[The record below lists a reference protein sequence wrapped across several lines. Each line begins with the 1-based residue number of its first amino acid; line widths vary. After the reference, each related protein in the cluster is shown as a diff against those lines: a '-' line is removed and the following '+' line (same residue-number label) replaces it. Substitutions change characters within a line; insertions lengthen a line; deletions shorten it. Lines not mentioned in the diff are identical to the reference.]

1 MTNYLKV
8 TKKPVY
14 EDAVQF
20 RHDLPKS
27 WNLCKTFVGAKWS
40 QTRNAGFV
48 NTAYVETP
56 EGRTALVDGDFIVH
70 GLNQGEFFVLSEVQ
84 FHESYDIIAS
94 MRKWEPKKG
103 ILDDNDPWE
112 DLEAVTTQTDFKP
125 MDYKGYVYTPEEL
138 DTINT
143 IVDAPKHIDE
153 LYPTDLLK
161 MMLPTQRTVTFN
173 DEGIGRMEG
182 QYHDDRVDAFASA
195 IDISKKLVS
204 PMDHILSD
212 LRSQAAMLHGE
223 KVKNNDQTDKDG

>member
-1 MTNYLKV
+1 MTHYLKV
-8 TKKPVY
+8 AKKLVY

-40 QTRNAGFV
+40 QTRTAGFV

-56 EGRTALVDGDFIVH
+56 EGRTALVDGDYIVH
-70 GLNQGEFFVLSEVQ
+70 GLNKGAFFVLSEVQ

-103 ILDDNDPWE
+103 ILDE
-112 DLEAVTTQTDFKP
+112 V
-125 MDYKGYVYTPEEL
+125 
-138 DTINT
+138 
-143 IVDAPKHIDE
+143 
-153 LYPTDLLK
+153 YPTDLLK
-161 MMLPTQRTVTFN
+161 IMLPTHRTATFN
-173 DEGIGRMEG
+173 
-182 QYHDDRVDAFASA
+182 DDRVDAFTSA

-212 LRSQAAMLHGE
+212 LRSQAATLHGE
-223 KVKNNDQTDKDG
+223 KVRKNDKTETDG

>member
-84 FHESYDIIAS
+84 FHESYDIIAN

-103 ILDDNDPWE
+103 ILDDKDPWT
-112 DLEAVTTQTDFKP
+112 A
-125 MDYKGYVYTPEEL
+125 MDYWGNIYTQEEL
-138 DTINT
+138 DKINT
-143 IVDAPKHIDE
+143 VIDFDEPLDKPHYAMDLSNSVPE
-153 LYPTDLLK
+153 LT
-161 MMLPTQRTVTFN
+161 
-173 DEGIGRMEG
+173 
-182 QYHDDRVDAFASA
+182 
-195 IDISKKLVS
+195 KKLVS

-212 LRSQAAMLHGE
+212 IRSQAATLHGE
-223 KVKNNDQTDKDG
+223 KVRKNDKTKTDG

>member
-1 MTNYLKV
+1 MTKYLKV

-27 WNLCKTFVGAKWS
+27 WNLCHTFVGAKWS

-56 EGRTALVDGDFIVH
+56 EGRTALVDGDFIVY

-103 ILDDNDPWE
+103 ILDDKDPWDDIPVKNFHAE
-112 DLEAVTTQTDFKP
+112 WYAKQEPLTKVEKLIVEPIDMLYTSEEMRALGMDF
-125 MDYKGYVYTPEEL
+125 
-138 DTINT
+138 
-143 IVDAPKHIDE
+143 DE
-153 LYPTDLLK
+153 QK
-161 MMLPTQRTVTFN
+161 R
-173 DEGIGRMEG
+173 
-182 QYHDDRVDAFASA
+182 
-195 IDISKKLVS
+195 SKRLS
-204 PMDHILSD
+204 TPMDHILSD
-212 LRSQAAMLHGE
+212 LRSQAAALHGE
-223 KVKNNDQTDKDG
+223 KVRKNDKTETDG

>member
-103 ILDDNDPWE
+103 ILDDKDPWE
-112 DLEAVTTQTDFKP
+112 DIT
-125 MDYKGYVYTPEEL
+125 
-138 DTINT
+138 
-143 IVDAPKHIDE
+143 HIDE

-173 DEGIGRMEG
+173 DEEIGRMEG
-182 QYHDDRVDAFASA
+182 QYHDGIADSMAGA
-195 IDISKKLVS
+195 IDISKKLS
-204 PMDHILSD
+204 TPMDHILSD
-212 LRSQAAMLHGE
+212 IRSQAAILHGE
-223 KVKNNDQTDKDG
+223 KVRKNDKTKTDG

>member
-1 MTNYLKV
+1 MTHYLKV
-8 TKKPVY
+8 TKKLVY

-40 QTRNAGFV
+40 QTRTAGFV

-56 EGRTALVDGDFIVH
+56 EGRTALVDGDYIVH
-70 GLNQGEFFVLSEVQ
+70 GLNKGAFFVLSEVQ

-103 ILDDNDPWE
+103 ILDDKDPWE
-112 DLEAVTTQTDFKP
+112 DIT
-125 MDYKGYVYTPEEL
+125 
-138 DTINT
+138 
-143 IVDAPKHIDE
+143 HIDE
-153 LYPTDLLK
+153 VYPTDLLK
-161 MMLPTQRTVTFN
+161 IMLPTHRTVPFN
-173 DEGIGRMEG
+173 
-182 QYHDDRVDAFASA
+182 DDRVDAFTSA

-212 LRSQAAMLHGE
+212 LRSQAATLHGE
-223 KVKNNDQTDKDG
+223 KVRKNDKTETDG

>member
-70 GLNQGEFFVLSEVQ
+70 GLNKGDFFVLSEVQ

-103 ILDDNDPWE
+103 ILDDKDPWE
-112 DLEAVTTQTDFKP
+112 DIT
-125 MDYKGYVYTPEEL
+125 
-138 DTINT
+138 N
-143 IVDAPKHIDE
+143 IDE

-161 MMLPTQRTVTFN
+161 MMLPTQRAVTFN
-173 DEGIGRMEG
+173 DEEIGRMEG
-182 QYHDDRVDAFASA
+182 RYHDDQVDAFASA
-195 IDISKKLVS
+195 IDINKRLST

-212 LRSQAAMLHGE
+212 LRSQAAILHGE
-223 KVKNNDQTDKDG
+223 KVRKNDKTKTDG

>member
-27 WNLCKTFVGAKWS
+27 WNLCHTFVGAKWS

-56 EGRTALVDGDFIVH
+56 EGRTALVDGDYIVH
-70 GLNQGEFFVLSEVQ
+70 GLNQGDFFVLSEVQ

-103 ILDDNDPWE
+103 ILDDKDPWE
-112 DLEAVTTQTDFKP
+112 DLPVKNFHAEWYAKQEPLTKVEKLIVEPIDMLYTSEEMRALGMDFDKP
-125 MDYKGYVYTPEEL
+125 IIEPHFAMDLSSIRP
-138 DTINT
+138 
-143 IVDAPKHIDE
+143 
-153 LYPTDLLK
+153 DL
-161 MMLPTQRTVTFN
+161 N
-173 DEGIGRMEG
+173 
-182 QYHDDRVDAFASA
+182 
-195 IDISKKLVS
+195 KKLS
-204 PMDHILSD
+204 TPMDHILSD
-212 LRSQAAMLHGE
+212 LRSQAALLHGE